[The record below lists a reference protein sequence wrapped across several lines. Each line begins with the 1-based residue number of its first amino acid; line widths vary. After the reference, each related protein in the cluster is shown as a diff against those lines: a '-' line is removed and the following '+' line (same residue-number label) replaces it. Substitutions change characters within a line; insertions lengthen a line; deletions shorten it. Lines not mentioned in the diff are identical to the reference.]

1 MEQAF
6 VLRNGGGAEPSNSRR
21 SCLMMSVRF
30 AAALT
35 AAVLFLPIVATAEQ
49 QKPQGEPQRAF
60 ETMDVRVIN
69 IDVVVTDR
77 KGNPIHGLK
86 KSDFVIVE
94 NGAAKPV
101 SNFYEVIGDKAI
113 SNEEVPAAEG
123 APAPATAPVQT
134 AMQVDPD
141 QTRRRIIFYIDNLSL
156 APFNRNRVFKEMKEF
171 VKTVMRPGDEAM
183 IATFNRSMKVRVPFT
198 RDPVQLIQT
207 LDIIAGESAMGPQN
221 KSERKDM
228 QDQVRDS
235 GSYDDAIATA
245 RTYAQSIDH
254 DLRQSIESLNAL
266 MSTLAGVEGKKVLV
280 LTSEGFPMQPG
291 RDAFA
296 YIDDVAKQKGWQA
309 SSSMLE
315 GMTFDASSAIQ
326 SVAKNANANGITMY
340 TIGAGGLDSGN
351 EMSAEN
357 SQPTSFL
364 VSQAVQS
371 NTTESMQLMADMTG
385 GIASVQTNNFKAA
398 FNYIQRDLDTYYSL
412 GYHAANMERVDR
424 QRAIDVRL
432 RNNPKNQYI
441 VRARQSFVEKSTF
454 AEMSDRVIANLL
466 YSTKA
471 NDMHVIT
478 RMSRPIPTDNELFRV
493 PVEVQIPMESL
504 TFLPQGEAFIGGFDV
519 YVVVANKDGDMSD
532 VARKTNQ
539 ITIPAG
545 DMPKTKG
552 KFYTYTLELLM
563 EPGLNK
569 ISMGVVDTIS
579 NVSGFARD
587 QIIAQDLR

>member
-21 SCLMMSVRF
+21 SCLMMSLRF
-30 AAALT
+30 AAAMT

-113 SNEEVPAAEG
+113 SNEEVPVEAG
-123 APAPATAPVQT
+123 APAPASVQT

-235 GSYDDAIATA
+235 QSYDDAIATA

-296 YIDDVAKQKGWQA
+296 YIDDVAKDKGWQA

-357 SQPTSFL
+357 SQPTSFM

-412 GYHAANMERVDR
+412 GYRAANMERVDR

-539 ITIPAG
+539 ITIPAD

>member
-1 MEQAF
+1 
-6 VLRNGGGAEPSNSRR
+6 
-21 SCLMMSVRF
+21 MMSLRF
-30 AAALT
+30 AAAMT

-60 ETMDVRVIN
+60 EVMDVRVIN

-77 KGNPIHGLK
+77 KGNPVHGLK

-123 APAPATAPVQT
+123 APATATAPAQT

-235 GSYDDAIATA
+235 QSYDDAIATA

-296 YIDDVAKQKGWQA
+296 YIDDVAKDKGWQA

-315 GMTFDASSAIQ
+315 GMTFDASAAIQ

-357 SQPTSFL
+357 SQPTSFM

-412 GYHAANMERVDR
+412 GYRAANMERVDR